1 VRGGGWLQLPA
12 EGEWRD
18 QLEVMSDRARNCPQ
32 STSRLRPLGLGLAIV
47 AAQQASACIIM
58 PPGARLAVGGAACL
72 ALRCALM
79 RCVVVGRPTR
89 GRSRIEASGSTWVKK
104 MIARRA
110 GPAGAAKCS
119 VIQDP
124 QQPTHTCSP

>member
-110 GPAGAAKCS
+110 GPAGCKMLGHPGSAAA
-119 VIQDP
+119 
-124 QQPTHTCSP
+124 HTYM